1 LETIGEG
8 SIRNTLDPRRETGR
22 ITGCFSIHGRF
33 RLLSQSVTGRP
44 QYRYHIDRAEVV
56 WDESSNPVLKSTS
69 FEVGLVLRLFPTKS
83 CWITTFSSLVSLI
96 PRFVYLSLRVSICS
110 HVLSYAEPFI
120 YEMYLP
126 VSSTCSLFA
135 EEYVPFSLL
144 SFYLVLASCSHY
156 ATRNTACSLV
166 AEDSFSLP
174 YARIENVAVFY
185 QKTKFPASS
194 SQKGA

>member
-1 LETIGEG
+1 MSRPFQGYLRMTISLRDPESDGPVSNAWSLETIGEG

-22 ITGCFSIHGRF
+22 TTDCFSIHGRF

-83 CWITTFSSLVSLI
+83 CWITTFSSLISLI

-110 HVLSYAEPFI
+110 HVL
-120 YEMYLP
+120 
-126 VSSTCSLFA
+126 
-135 EEYVPFSLL
+135 
-144 SFYLVLASCSHY
+144 
-156 ATRNTACSLV
+156 
-166 AEDSFSLP
+166 
-174 YARIENVAVFY
+174 
-185 QKTKFPASS
+185 
-194 SQKGA
+194 G